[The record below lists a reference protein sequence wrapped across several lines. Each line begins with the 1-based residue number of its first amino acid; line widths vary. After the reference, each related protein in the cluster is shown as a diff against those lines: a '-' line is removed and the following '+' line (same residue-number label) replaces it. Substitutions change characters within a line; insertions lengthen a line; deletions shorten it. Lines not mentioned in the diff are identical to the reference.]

1 MQVLAPT
8 LHFLEETCTWLM
20 DDKDGVEGH
29 AEQIQ
34 SAMQVL
40 SSWQWLTVAVFSCPN
55 ACCMQQ
61 QLASNRNAGQCA
73 WQEETVMLALEDP

>member
-1 MQVLAPT
+1 MQTLAPM

-20 DDKDGVEGH
+20 DEDSDSY

-55 ACCMQQ
+55 ACQARGQC
-61 QLASNRNAGQCA
+61 SDINSAGQSS
-73 WQEETVMLALEDP
+73 WQEETVMLAAEDS